1 MLGAS
6 TSPYCFVDA
15 DYFQRD
21 HKRLVDIYREIKLL
35 EEAVDEGVHDAP
47 ARLSQAKTH
56 TGFSFGNCNLLK
68 LPYLDLRNFVRL
80 PPAHQWLLG
89 IIKKDIWGG
98 FYKLLG
104 PTVGTQWMR
113 RCDERK
119 LVRFI
124 GPMFHVVGVVAFE
137 NYCSF

>member
-1 MLGAS
+1 MVLLNVLCSILLPIFVNEAYVGCSYLSYLLLG
-6 TSPYCFVDA
+6 A

-35 EEAVDEGVHDAP
+35 EEAVDDGVHVAP

-68 LPYLDLRNFVRL
+68 LSYLDLRNFVRL

-89 IIKKDIWGG
+89 IIKKDMWGG

-104 PTVGTQWMR
+104 PTVETQ
-113 RCDERK
+113 
-119 LVRFI
+119 
-124 GPMFHVVGVVAFE
+124 
-137 NYCSF
+137 

>member
-1 MLGAS
+1 M
-6 TSPYCFVDA
+6 
-15 DYFQRD
+15 
-21 HKRLVDIYREIKLL
+21 DIYREIKLM
-35 EEAVDEGVHDAP
+35 EEVVDKGVHDAP
-47 ARLSQAKTH
+47 ARLSHPKTH

-68 LPYLDLRNFVRL
+68 LSYLDLRNFVRL

-89 IIKKDIWGG
+89 IIKKDMWGG

-124 GPMFHVVGVVAFE
+124 GPIYFMLLVLLLL
-137 NYCSF
+137 